1 MNDAVITLNGLEK
14 RFPGMDK
21 PAVAPLD
28 CTIHAGYVTGLVGPD
43 GAGKTTLM
51 RMLAGLL
58 KPDSGSATV
67 IGFDPIKNDGALH
80 AVLGYMPQKF
90 GLYEDLTVMENLNLY
105 ADLRSVT
112 GEARKQ
118 TFARLLEFTSLGP
131 FTGRLAGKL
140 SGGMKQKLGLACTL
154 VGEPKVLLLDEPG
167 VGVDPIS
174 RRELWQMVHELAGEG
189 MLILWSTSYLDEAE
203 QCRDV
208 LLMNEGEL
216 LYQGGPKA
224 LTQTMAGRSFLMTS
238 PHEGN
243 RKLLQRALKLPQ
255 VSDGMIQGK
264 SVRLILKKEAT
275 PDDIRHADGMPEIN
289 INETTPRFEDAFID
303 LLGGA
308 GTSESPL
315 GAILHT
321 VEGTPGETVIEAK
334 ELTKKFGDFA
344 ATDHVN
350 FAVKRGE
357 IFGLLGPNGA
367 GKSTTFKMMCG
378 LLVPTSGQALVLGMD
393 LKESSGKARQHLGY
407 MAQKFS
413 LYGNLTV
420 EQNLRFFSGVYGL
433 RGRAQNE
440 KISRM
445 SEAFGLKSIASHATD
460 ELPLGF
466 KQRLALACSLMHEP
480 DILFLDEPTSGV
492 DPLTRREFWL
502 HINSMV
508 EKGVTVMVTTH
519 FMDEAEYCDR
529 IGLVYRGKL
538 IASGTPDDLKAQ
550 SANDEQPDPTMEAL
564 LSTEI
569 TRTELLLCKLIPYY
583 FLGMLAML
591 LCMLVSVFILGVPYR
606 GSLLILFFIS
616 SLFLLSTL
624 GMGLLISTITRNQ
637 FNAAQVALNAAFL
650 PSIMLSGFIFQID
663 SMPAVI
669 RAVTYIIP
677 ARYFVST
684 LQSLFLA
691 GNIPVVLVVNVLFL
705 IASAVMFIGLT
716 WLKTKRRLD

>member
-1 MNDAVITLNGLEK
+1 
-14 RFPGMDK
+14 
-21 PAVAPLD
+21 
-28 CTIHAGYVTGLVGPD
+28 
-43 GAGKTTLM
+43 
-51 RMLAGLL
+51 
-58 KPDSGSATV
+58 
-67 IGFDPIKNDGALH
+67 
-80 AVLGYMPQKF
+80 
-90 GLYEDLTVMENLNLY
+90 
-105 ADLRSVT
+105 VT
-112 GEARKQ
+112 GETREK

-131 FTGRLAGKL
+131 FTSRLAGKL

-174 RRELWQMVHELAGEG
+174 RRELWQMVHELAGDG

-203 QCRDV
+203 QCQDV

-216 LYQGGPKA
+216 LYQGEPTA
-224 LTQTMAGRSFLMTS
+224 LTRTMAGRSFLMHS
-238 PHEGN
+238 PAENN
-243 RKLLQRALKLPQ
+243 RKLLQRALKQ
-255 VSDGMIQGK
+255 EMVSDGMIQGR
-264 SVRLILKKEAT
+264 SVRAILKKSAT
-275 PDDIRHADGMPEIN
+275 AEDLKRAPGMPELEIE
-289 INETTPRFEDAFID
+289 ETTPRFEDAFID

-321 VEGTPGETVIEAK
+321 VEGTPDETVIEAK
-334 ELTKKFGDFA
+334 QLTKKFGDFA

-378 LLVPTSGQALVLGMD
+378 LLVPTSGNALVLGMD
-393 LKESSGKARQHLGY
+393 LKTGSGKARQHLGY

-440 KISRM
+440 KIRRM
-445 SEAFGLKSIASHATD
+445 SEAFGLDEIARHTTD
-460 ELPLGF
+460 VLPLGF

-550 SANDEQPDPTMEAL
+550 AADEQQSDPTMEQAF
-564 LSTEI
+564 I
-569 TRTELLLCKLIPYY
+569 TLINDWDKEH
-583 FLGMLAML
+583 ADE
-591 LCMLVSVFILGVPYR
+591 R
-606 GSLLILFFIS
+606 
-616 SLFLLSTL
+616 
-624 GMGLLISTITRNQ
+624 
-637 FNAAQVALNAAFL
+637 
-650 PSIMLSGFIFQID
+650 
-663 SMPAVI
+663 
-669 RAVTYIIP
+669 
-677 ARYFVST
+677 
-684 LQSLFLA
+684 
-691 GNIPVVLVVNVLFL
+691 
-705 IASAVMFIGLT
+705 
-716 WLKTKRRLD
+716 

>member
-1 MNDAVITLNGLEK
+1 MSEAGIKLDGLIK
-14 RFPGMDK
+14 RFAGMDK
-21 PAVAPLD
+21 PAVARLD
-28 CTIHAGYVTGLVGPD
+28 CTIQSGYVTGLVGPD

-58 KPDSGSATV
+58 KPDEGQISV
-67 IGFDPIKNDGALH
+67 IGYDPIHDNSALH

-90 GLYEDLTVMENLNLY
+90 GLYEDLTVMENLTLY

-112 GEARKQ
+112 GEVREK

-174 RRELWQMVHELAGEG
+174 RRELWQMVHELAGDG

-216 LYQGGPKA
+216 LYQGEPKA
-224 LTQTMAGRSFLMTS
+224 LTDTMCGRSFLMNS
-238 PHEGN
+238 PAENN
-243 RKLLQRALKLPQ
+243 RKLLQRTLKLPQ
-255 VSDGMIQGK
+255 VSDGMIQGR
-264 SVRLILKKEAT
+264 SVRVILTKDANA
-275 PDDIRHADGMPEIN
+275 DVIRSADGMPEIE
-289 INETTPRFEDAFID
+289 INETAPRFEDAFID

-315 GAILHT
+315 AAILHT
-321 VEGTPGETVIEAK
+321 VDGTPGETVIEAK
-334 ELTKKFGDFA
+334 ALTKKFGDFA
-344 ATDHVN
+344 ATDHVD

-378 LLVPTSGQALVLGMD
+378 LLVPTSGKALVLDMD
-393 LKESSGKARQHLGY
+393 LKVSSGKARQHLGY

-420 EQNLRFFSGVYGL
+420 VQNLRFFSGVYGL
-433 RGRAQNE
+433 RGKAQAE
-440 KISRM
+440 KIERM
-445 SEAFGLKSIASHATD
+445 SDAFGLKSIGDHATD
-460 ELPLGF
+460 DLPLGY

-492 DPLTRREFWL
+492 DPITRREFWL

-550 SANDEQPDPTMEAL
+550 AADAETADPTMEQAF
-564 LSTEI
+564 I
-569 TRTELLLCKLIPYY
+569 TLINDWDKEHHD
-583 FLGMLAML
+583 
-591 LCMLVSVFILGVPYR
+591 VR
-606 GSLLILFFIS
+606 
-616 SLFLLSTL
+616 
-624 GMGLLISTITRNQ
+624 
-637 FNAAQVALNAAFL
+637 
-650 PSIMLSGFIFQID
+650 
-663 SMPAVI
+663 
-669 RAVTYIIP
+669 
-677 ARYFVST
+677 
-684 LQSLFLA
+684 
-691 GNIPVVLVVNVLFL
+691 
-705 IASAVMFIGLT
+705 
-716 WLKTKRRLD
+716 